1 MTQDNLSDEERRE
14 ILVRNW
20 EEKAHEA
27 LRAAKL
33 LREAGI
39 LDAAVNRAYYA
50 CFYSVSAVLTKEQKS
65 FRKHSGVRAWL
76 HKEMVK
82 KNRLDASW
90 GKLFDWL
97 FENRHRADY
106 QSFTRFDPPVVSEM
120 IDLVSAF
127 VSEMERLVKI

>member
-65 FRKHSGVRAWL
+65 FRKHSGDRAWL

-97 FENRHRADY
+97 FENRYRADY
-106 QSFTRFDPPVVSEM
+106 QCNVGTRRHHHDQNRVHGSG
-120 IDLVSAF
+120 
-127 VSEMERLVKI
+127 

>member
-50 CFYSVSAVLTKEQKS
+50 CFYSMSAVLTREQKS

-82 KNRLDASW
+82 KDRLDVSW

-106 QSFTRFDPPVVSEM
+106 QSFTRFDPLVVSRWSTK
-120 IDLVSAF
+120 LQ
-127 VSEMERLVKI
+127 LL

>member
-50 CFYSVSAVLTKEQKS
+50 CF
-65 FRKHSGVRAWL
+65 
-76 HKEMVK
+76 
-82 KNRLDASW
+82 
-90 GKLFDWL
+90 
-97 FENRHRADY
+97 
-106 QSFTRFDPPVVSEM
+106 
-120 IDLVSAF
+120 
-127 VSEMERLVKI
+127 